1 MQCQHST
8 IMNLMQAGNENNSL
22 VVLVEAHKAVP
33 GLVAVGEARIVG
45 CSHGLR
51 LRMDRRHVSDL
62 AQHNISPL
70 SLMPFV
76 HTSGSK
82 KSASFSPSCGP

>member
-1 MQCQHST
+1 
-8 IMNLMQAGNENNSL
+8 MNLMQAGNENNSL

-33 GLVAVGEARIVG
+33 GLVAVGKARVVG
-45 CSHGLR
+45 RSHGLR
-51 LRMDRRHVSDL
+51 LCMDRRHISDH
-62 AQHNISPL
+62 ARNSFSPL
-70 SLMPFV
+70 TLMPIG